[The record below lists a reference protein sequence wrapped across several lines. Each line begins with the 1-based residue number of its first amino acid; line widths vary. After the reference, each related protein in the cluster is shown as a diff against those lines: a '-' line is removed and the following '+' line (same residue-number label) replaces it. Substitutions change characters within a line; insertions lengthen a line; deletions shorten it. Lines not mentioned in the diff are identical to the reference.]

1 MASFHTLGNKAP
13 EIGFTQTTPSHHE
26 KDSLNRRIM
35 LVGRTGVGK
44 SATGNTILEEK
55 RFKSNL
61 SSSECELQ
69 QAVVSGRNVSVIKTP
84 CLFDTTM
91 CHEMLGE
98 VIVRSIYLSSP
109 GPHAFLYVQPINVRF
124 TEQEENDFEKL
135 EIIFGKEIK
144 KYIIFLFTYADML
157 EGKTVDMVIQE
168 NRTLG
173 RLVDQC
179 GGGYH
184 IFNNKDLGNR
194 NQVSELLKKI
204 DRMVEKNGGTCYSN
218 QMYEEAE
225 RFRESGEEEGRDE
238 MGKSVKEIIQIFE
251 SKNKKMREKSERPK
265 REEQTRMRI
274 EIPEKFRTEE
284 KNRKEELKD
293 VKREEEEKKGNKG
306 VQVREEVKTEHFLM
320 QGEMVE
326 SKEAFKDRAKGVAD
340 GDEYRNPVLNTQT
353 RMEIP
358 EKFRT
363 EEKNKREESGGVKKE
378 EEEKRGNKGDQ
389 VRGESKRKKKSEDS
403 ASGVADGDD
412 YRDKVLGVVLSSVL
426 IVGAGTMAPLPKS
439 IACSLNYNIIL
450 LGLTGHGKSAS
461 GNTLLRIKAFISK
474 KSFKAVTQQVQVDSA
489 TFDGVTLHVYDTPG
503 LFNPETSNENTTS
516 QYESLF
522 QLDESARTVILLV
535 IKAERVGSDELQTL
549 HLIGNFIPNFFV
561 PNTWVLFTKGDEL
574 ERENLTIENFIQGSK
589 VNEVLKRF
597 QNRYHVFNNTS
608 QSSDQV
614 KKLINKT
621 REAPPIISPEIGF
634 PRTTPPHHKKS
645 SLHRRIM
652 LVGKT
657 GVGKSA
663 TGNTILGKKG
673 FKSELGP
680 SSVTSKCEV
689 QQAVV
694 SGRNISVID
703 TPGLFDTAMCHENL
717 GKEILRSIYLSSP
730 GPHVFLYVQP
740 INIRFTEQE
749 ENVFQKLEMI
759 FGREIKKYTIFLF
772 TYADMLVGKTVDTTV
787 EKNISLSKLVHEC
800 GGGYH
805 IFNNKEMTNRNQV
818 NELLEKIDQMVEK
831 NGGTCYSNQLYEE
844 AITFRKE
851 EEEEEEE
858 EKEEARL
865 VREKIL
871 RFEQKDEKI
880 MRESKSLEIEDQ
892 NIKINI
898 REKIQRFEGNDQ
910 KLREESERLKREEQ
924 TRKRGLRGL
933 EKFRKEEKNRGS
945 ETEGVKRIE
954 EERGNKEI
962 QMREKTKSEH
972 LWMQVE
978 KEKSEKS
985 FFKESDNR
993 NKSFSHI
1000 DGGVAGGGGYHNFNS
1015 KEMINRKQVRGQC
1028 ENIDQMMEKDGRS
1041 CYSHQMYEE
1050 AVRQEE
1056 EERSKREETERLM
1069 REDNGKREENKTLET
1084 EDQMS
1089 QSSVSEKIQRFQRK
1103 EEKTREERETLKRQE
1118 QTRKMA
1124 KKKFSKEVENKGD
1137 ETEGVKRE
1145 NEESKTE
1152 ENMKSEEAFEKYYN
1166 IYKIFSHIASGV
1178 AGSGGNMVRAA
1189 LSSVIEIGVGGLMV
1203 YNSLVKVGTLVS
1215 RFGPYFG

>member
-426 IVGAGTMAPLPKS
+426 IVGAG
-439 IACSLNYNIIL
+439 
-450 LGLTGHGKSAS
+450 
-461 GNTLLRIKAFISK
+461 
-474 KSFKAVTQQVQVDSA
+474 
-489 TFDGVTLHVYDTPG
+489 
-503 LFNPETSNENTTS
+503 
-516 QYESLF
+516 
-522 QLDESARTVILLV
+522 
-535 IKAERVGSDELQTL
+535 
-549 HLIGNFIPNFFV
+549 
-561 PNTWVLFTKGDEL
+561 VLFTL
-574 ERENLTIENFIQGSK
+574 
-589 VNEVLKRF
+589 LK
-597 QNRYHVFNNTS
+597 RYHVFNNTS

-717 GKEILRSIYLSSP
+717 
-730 GPHVFLYVQP
+730 
-740 INIRFTEQE
+740 
-749 ENVFQKLEMI
+749 
-759 FGREIKKYTIFLF
+759 
-772 TYADMLVGKTVDTTV
+772 DMLVGKTVDTTV